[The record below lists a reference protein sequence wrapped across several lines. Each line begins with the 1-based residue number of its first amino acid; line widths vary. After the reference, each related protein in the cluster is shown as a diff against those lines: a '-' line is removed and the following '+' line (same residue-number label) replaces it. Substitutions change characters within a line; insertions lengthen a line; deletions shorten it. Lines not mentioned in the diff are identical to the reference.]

1 MKWKFW
7 GFGVVFSSFFLI
19 SEVVDVVNHLAVEIN
34 VEKTQFS
41 VVSIDV
47 FFNHTGWGTCGGAH
61 METDCKIAAS
71 QACALPAG
79 ASSDCPA
86 AAGGLVSHEESL
98 KGTREQGVIRAKR
111 RGWVHHIFCGERG
124 VSCWVQKSAFESVSG
139 YGSFT

>member
-1 MKWKFW
+1 M
-7 GFGVVFSSFFLI
+7 
-19 SEVVDVVNHLAVEIN
+19 DVVNHLAVEIN

-47 FFNHTGWGTCGGAH
+47 FFNHTGWGTCGGCGGAH

>member
-1 MKWKFW
+1 M
-7 GFGVVFSSFFLI
+7 
-19 SEVVDVVNHLAVEIN
+19 DVVNHLAVEIN

-41 VVSIDV
+41 MVSIDA
-47 FFNHTGWGTCGGAH
+47 FFNHTGWGTCGGCGAAY

-79 ASSDCPA
+79 ASLTA
-86 AAGGLVSHEESL
+86 LLQLGGLVSHEESL
-98 KGTREQGVIRAKR
+98 KGTREQVVIRAKHR
-111 RGWVHHIFCGERG
+111 SWVHHIFCGERG